1 MRVVA
6 LPAFNS
12 KELNSYNWYLYKNIE
27 ALGQPV
33 EEFHW
38 QMMLRPNTP
47 DIFHIHWPELEVLTP
62 RSSARRMIRFL
73 LFWLYLH
80 AVRRRGGKIVWTA
93 HNAFGHDQRQSRLNL
108 KLWSRFLTL
117 VGAVIYLSEESK
129 RIIESAHPKL
139 SAKPSA
145 VIQHG
150 HYIDWLREAE
160 HSVAPSA
167 LSRSALGIPSD
178 AKVIANFGLIRPY
191 KGTLPLIAEFKAT
204 PRENVHLVIAGEA
217 SDEQLE
223 RSILESAAG
232 DPRIHC
238 VLKRLEGADLAALL
252 EFCDLIV
259 LPYLKITN
267 SGSAILALSA
277 GRRVL
282 APRLGSLP
290 ELQTLVGREW
300 LLLYDGSISRQHL
313 LDAVA
318 WTETPTAPLNMQP
331 FDWDSVASQT
341 LRLYRSLD
349 GGG

>member
-12 KELNSYNWYLYKNIE
+12 KDLNSYNWYLYKNIE

-38 QMMLRPNTP
+38 RMMLRPSTP

-62 RSSARRMIRFL
+62 RSSARALIRFL

-80 AVRRRGGKIVWTA
+80 AVRWRGGKIVWTA
-93 HNAFGHDQRQSRLNL
+93 HNAFGHDKPQTWLNL

-129 RIIESAHPKL
+129 RIIESKYPNL
-139 SAKPSA
+139 SAKPNA

-150 HYIDWLREAE
+150 HYIAWLREAE
-160 HSVAPSA
+160 HTVAPSD

-178 AKVIANFGLIRPY
+178 AKVIVNFGLIRPY
-191 KGTLPLIAEFKAT
+191 KGILPLIAEFKAT
-204 PRENVHLVIAGEA
+204 SRENIHLVIAGEA
-217 SDEQLE
+217 ADEQLE

-238 VLKRLEGADLAALL
+238 VLRRLEVADMAALL

-277 GRRVL
+277 RRRVL
-282 APRLGSLP
+282 APRMGSLP

-300 LLLYDGSISRQHL
+300 LLLYDGGISRQHL
-313 LDAVA
+313 LDALSWA
-318 WTETPTAPLNMQP
+318 ETPTVPLNMRP
-331 FDWDSVASQT
+331 FDWDSVAVQT

-349 GGG
+349 SDG

>member
-6 LPAFNS
+6 LPAFTN
-12 KELNSYNWYLYKNIE
+12 KEENSYNWYLYKNIE

-33 EEFHW
+33 EDFHW
-38 QMMLRPNTP
+38 RMMLRPNTP
-47 DIFHIHWPELEVLTP
+47 DIFHIHWPEFEVLTP
-62 RSSARRMIRFL
+62 RRSPRAVIRFL

-80 AVRRRGGKIVWTA
+80 AVRWRGGKIVWTA
-93 HNAFGHDQRQSRLNL
+93 HNAFGHDKRQTRLNL
-108 KLWSRFLTL
+108 KLWSRFLAL
-117 VGAVIYLSEESK
+117 VSAVIYLSEESK
-129 RIIESAHPKL
+129 RIIESTYPNM
-139 SAKPSA
+139 SAKPNC

-160 HSVAPSA
+160 HSVSPSA

-178 AKVIANFGLIRPY
+178 AKVIANFGLIKPY

-204 PRENVHLVIAGEA
+204 PHENVHLVIAGVVA
-217 SDEQLE
+217 DEQLE

-238 VLKRLEGADLAALL
+238 VLKRLEVADLAGLL

-277 GRRVL
+277 RRRVL

-300 LLLYDGSISRQHL
+300 LFLYDGGISRQHL
-313 LDAVA
+313 LDAVS
-318 WTETPTAPLNMQP
+318 WTETRSGPLNLQP

-341 LRLYRSLD
+341 LRLYHSLD
-349 GGG
+349 SDG